1 MSHISSRIT
10 AAIEAQDWTDA
21 LDRLGA
27 LATADDLQRLLAIA
41 PADIDPD
48 LLAMVHDAIQTQ
60 LQWPPIGYVPSVAA
74 QQLIGRID
82 AFLGA
87 E

>member
-1 MSHISSRIT
+1 MSHISHIT
-10 AAIEAQDWTDA
+10 AAAIEAQDWTDA
-21 LDRLGA
+21 LDQLGA
-27 LATADDLQRLLAIA
+27 LASADDLQRLLATA
-41 PADIDPD
+41 PAGVDPE
-48 LLAMVHDAIQTQ
+48 LLEMVQDAIQTQ
-60 LQWPPIGYVPSVAA
+60 LQWPPVGYQPSAKA

>member
-10 AAIEAQDWTDA
+10 AAAIEAQDWTDA

-41 PADIDPD
+41 PADIEG
-48 LLAMVHDAIQTQ
+48 A
-60 LQWPPIGYVPSVAA
+60 PPVLTAAAAAKVKPRAKAA
-74 QQLIGRID
+74 QRTR
-82 AFLGA
+82 
-87 E
+87 